1 MEAIKINFYE
11 KRQNPCYYYF
21 GDKFLRMMPDGS
33 SKEVTAEMLY
43 HDNCF
48 LDKELA
54 YFYPYIEFI
63 FEDYSSELKFFETV
77 SLAKTW
83 MDARKIE
90 Y

>member
-21 GDKFLRMMPDGS
+21 GYKFLRMMPDGL
-33 SKEVTAEMLY
+33 SKEATAEMLY
-43 HDNCF
+43 NDNCY
-48 LDKELA
+48 LDNELA

-83 MDARKIE
+83 MDTRKIE

>member
-1 MEAIKINFYE
+1 MEALKINFYD

-21 GDKFLRMMPDGS
+21 GNKFLRMMPDGT
-33 SKEVTAEMLY
+33 SKEASAEMLY
-43 HDNCF
+43 NDNCY

-83 MDARKIE
+83 MDTRKIQ